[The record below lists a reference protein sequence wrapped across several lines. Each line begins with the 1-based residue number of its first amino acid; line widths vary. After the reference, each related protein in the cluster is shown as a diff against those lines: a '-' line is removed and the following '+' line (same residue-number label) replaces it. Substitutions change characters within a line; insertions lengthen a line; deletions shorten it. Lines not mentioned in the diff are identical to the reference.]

1 MIDFRKNLNKAQY
14 EAVANDKGPMLILA
28 GAGSGKTRVIEY
40 RTLYLVDS
48 GVNPKSILLL
58 TFTKRA
64 AFEMLSRVVE
74 KDERCQEIEG
84 GTFHSFAYKVLRRY
98 SGLIEIE
105 NSFLVLDESDSS
117 DLINQ
122 SAKKIGI
129 NDKNFPKKETIREII
144 SASINKGMSIG
155 DALEIQYPHFN
166 RFISEIEAIKV
177 EYGKAKKERNYVD
190 YDDLL
195 VDLRLL
201 LKNESI
207 RKELSRRYNYIMV
220 DEYQDTNPIQGE
232 ITYLLGKDHQNI
244 VVVGDDAQT
253 IYGFRGSSHK
263 NIMNF
268 PKFFPKSKIV
278 TLESNYRSTQSILDL
293 ANAVLENMEE
303 KYSKVLVSGNK
314 DLGEKPKLTCYK
326 DQYSEAHGIATKIES
341 LITNGEDVK
350 GMGVLFRSS
359 FHSIALQMELD
370 RRRIPFRVVGGR
382 KFYEMAHV
390 KDFISYL
397 RVISNFRDDLSW
409 RRILTLLPKIGV
421 KRAEGVISNIAKSSK
436 LKEALGHL
444 SNSEFIEVTELAQL
458 IEKASA
464 KGLKVSDRLEIIF
477 NYYLPILKNNYDN
490 WNKRLEDIEV
500 IKEIS
505 GRYSSLRNFLIDFTI
520 DGQERGTTD
529 LNKGMVT
536 LSTIHSAKG
545 LEWNTLFIMNMTDGS
560 LPISFSFDSK
570 DELEEEQRLFYVAIT
585 RAKKRLYISY
595 SLQSRAGYSNELSR
609 FIEMPNVISK
619 LDLSIFSPEYLE
631 MEIIDD

>member
-1 MIDFRKNLNKAQY
+1 VIDFRKNLNKAQY

-303 KYSKVLVSGNK
+303 QYSKVLVSGNK
-314 DLGEKPKLTCYK
+314 DLGEEPKLTCYK

-341 LITNGEDVK
+341 LITNREDVK
-350 GMGVLFRSS
+350 
-359 FHSIALQMELD
+359 
-370 RRRIPFRVVGGR
+370 RI
-382 KFYEMAHV
+382 
-390 KDFISYL
+390 
-397 RVISNFRDDLSW
+397 
-409 RRILTLLPKIGV
+409 
-421 KRAEGVISNIAKSSK
+421 
-436 LKEALGHL
+436 
-444 SNSEFIEVTELAQL
+444 
-458 IEKASA
+458 
-464 KGLKVSDRLEIIF
+464 
-477 NYYLPILKNNYDN
+477 
-490 WNKRLEDIEV
+490 
-500 IKEIS
+500 
-505 GRYSSLRNFLIDFTI
+505 
-520 DGQERGTTD
+520 
-529 LNKGMVT
+529 
-536 LSTIHSAKG
+536 
-545 LEWNTLFIMNMTDGS
+545 
-560 LPISFSFDSK
+560 
-570 DELEEEQRLFYVAIT
+570 
-585 RAKKRLYISY
+585 
-595 SLQSRAGYSNELSR
+595 
-609 FIEMPNVISK
+609 
-619 LDLSIFSPEYLE
+619 
-631 MEIIDD
+631 